1 MVDIKM
7 WHRILNIERPTGGN
21 YQDRTVIKAHKKAEE
36 RMKTNIANIRV
47 VEEVEFGKSKV
58 KSFSGNHLYIVLYNE
73 LCESECKTSFFR
85 VGKICVH
92 RYSCECAEYLVKNTL
107 CKHVHLVCMYE
118 KRRWTNSVL
127 DEIVIRKESEIKKFH
142 KEKINELLIEEKYS
156 LFINVLPASNI
167 ILLDLQQKYVEWR
180 ICFTLCIFQF

>member
-1 MVDIKM
+1 MKCGHIATERMLSIESLNNFLKSNLLQRKTRIRIEKLLDTLEYMVDIKM

-118 KRRWTNSVL
+118 KRR
-127 DEIVIRKESEIKKFH
+127 
-142 KEKINELLIEEKYS
+142 
-156 LFINVLPASNI
+156 
-167 ILLDLQQKYVEWR
+167 
-180 ICFTLCIFQF
+180 

>member
-1 MVDIKM
+1 MKCGHIATERTLSIESLNNFLKSNLLQRKTRIRIEKLLDTLEYMVDIKM

-118 KRRWTNSVL
+118 KRR
-127 DEIVIRKESEIKKFH
+127 
-142 KEKINELLIEEKYS
+142 
-156 LFINVLPASNI
+156 
-167 ILLDLQQKYVEWR
+167 
-180 ICFTLCIFQF
+180 